1 MKYFIGIEEARS
13 KLNLPPIDGELLSVY
28 RDTAIDI
35 TLEILNRTEREIID
49 TYDGVPDDINDA
61 IAILIKMQVDNGDI
75 ITLPVRYRIPYEFD
89 EKVKNYINLENKP
102 LTSEQIKQREDEERL
117 QKEIEAKGRILGN
130 DYLKNYLRIEIDN
143 DELLEWAAMKAQN
156 FVLKYIRR
164 SFGGLKMEYGKTPAP
179 IIHAMMI
186 MTEAFYLKKGYNV
199 NLSKAFKILL
209 KPYRRKQ

>member
-13 KLNLPPIDGELLSVY
+13 KLNLPLIDDELLSVY
-28 RDTAIDI
+28 RDTAIDL

-49 TYDGVPDDINDA
+49 IYDGVPDDINDA

-75 ITLPVRYRIPYEFD
+75 ITLPVRYLIPYEFD
-89 EKVKNYINLENKP
+89 EKVKKYMNLEGKP
-102 LTSEQIKQREDEERL
+102 LTPEQIKQREDEERL

-130 DYLKNYLRIEIDN
+130 DYLKKYLRIETDN
-143 DELLEWAAMKAQN
+143 DELLEWAAMKAQT

-179 IIHAMMI
+179 IIHAMMM

-199 NLSKAFKILL
+199 ALPKTYKILL
-209 KPYRRKQ
+209 KPYRR